1 MAARKKTTGA
11 RTRGTASGGSGVGAS
26 RKGARKAGARSG
38 SRAGGQSAGT
48 LAGRFPDIEELVE
61 LMNRH
66 ELLEV
71 DYHVAP
77 DGSRRIKVSRAGSG
91 QHAGA
96 PSARALRA
104 AAHAAETAEASV
116 GPGPAAPAAPAAVAP
131 APGETLHA
139 FKSPM
144 VGTFYRAPSP
154 EAPPFVSVG
163 DKLDPHATV
172 CIIEAMKVMNEIT
185 PDVSGTVVS
194 IEVENGEAVEF
205 GQTLFLVRPN

>member
-1 MAARKKTTGA
+1 VAARKKTTGA
-11 RTRGTASGGSGVGAS
+11 RTRGGKAA
-26 RKGARKAGARSG
+26 KAGTSG
-38 SRAGGQSAGT
+38 SRG
-48 LAGRFPDIEELVE
+48 AGRGAVRGGARGAGAGRAAPSRFPEVEELVE

-71 DYHVAP
+71 DYQVAP
-77 DGSRRIKVSRAGSG
+77 DGSSRIRVSRAG
-91 QHAGA
+91 AGHH
-96 PSARALRA
+96 A
-104 AAHAAETAEASV
+104 AAAPGGHAPRTAPLAAE
-116 GPGPAAPAAPAAVAP
+116 AAPAAPAEAAAP
-131 APGETLHA
+131 PAGEALHA

-154 EAPPFVSVG
+154 EAPAFVSVG
-163 DKLDPHATV
+163 DRIDPHATV

-185 PDVSGTVVS
+185 PDISGTVVS